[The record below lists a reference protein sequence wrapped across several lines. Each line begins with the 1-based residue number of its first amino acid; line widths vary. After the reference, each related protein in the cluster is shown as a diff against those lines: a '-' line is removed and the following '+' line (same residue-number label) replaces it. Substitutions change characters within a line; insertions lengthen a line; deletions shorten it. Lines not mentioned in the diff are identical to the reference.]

1 MCVSNTVLLLWK
13 VLQTHVSNAE
23 FHTGQNQNDVCGHS
37 YVRSYSNCQMQNAAQ
52 IQLYCVL
59 LKVTKTLPT
68 PYISL
73 IVQNAHSPHTNL
85 GI

>member
-37 YVRSYSNCQMQNAAQ
+37 YVRSYSNCQMQNAA
-52 IQLYCVL
+52 
-59 LKVTKTLPT
+59 
-68 PYISL
+68 
-73 IVQNAHSPHTNL
+73 
-85 GI
+85 